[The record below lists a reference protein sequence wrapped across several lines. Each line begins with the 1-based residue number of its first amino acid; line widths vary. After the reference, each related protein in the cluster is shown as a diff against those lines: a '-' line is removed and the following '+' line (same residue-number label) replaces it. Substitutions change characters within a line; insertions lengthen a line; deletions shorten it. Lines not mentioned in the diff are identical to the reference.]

1 MDIERPLHPL
11 VLLTLERT
19 PAVARAML
27 GGMPDEVVLAAGAEG
42 WSPRDVVAHLLSIH
56 YAANVQRIR
65 WMLDAD
71 DPVVPDVDEHAT
83 LEASG
88 MRAWPMA
95 RLLDEYAAARADA
108 MQWLRAL
115 TAEQLAR
122 TGRHAIAGSI
132 TIADVMHHVAYHDL
146 LHLGQITQL
155 LYAPV
160 EQRRG
165 AMGAAFPAA

>member
-1 MDIERPLHPL
+1 MKDDALHPL

-19 PAVARAML
+19 PAVVRALL
-27 GGMPDEVVLAAGAEG
+27 GGMPDAIVTAPGAEG

-56 YAANVQRIR
+56 YAANVQRVR
-65 WMLDAD
+65 WMLDND
-71 DPVVPDVDEHAT
+71 DPIVPNVDEHAT

-88 MRAWPMA
+88 MRAWPLA
-95 RLLDEYAAARADA
+95 RLLDEYETARAES
-108 MQWLRAL
+108 MQWLGAL
-115 TAEQLAR
+115 TPDQLAR
-122 TGRHAIAGSI
+122 SGRHASAGAI

-146 LHLGQITQL
+146 LHLGQITQM

-165 AMGAAFPAA
+165 AMGAAFPPG